1 MEQSNLTK
9 TTQQSSYDS
18 GTVQPMRDELTSV
31 GCKELLTPEDVDTA
45 LDWNDDKTILVVIN
59 SVCGCSAGSGRPG
72 VMMALQNSI
81 IPDELYTLFGGMEK
95 DAIDRYRSKYL
106 PNHHASSPHI
116 ALFKNGEPVAI
127 FKRSDID
134 GHSAE
139 SIASQLVTIF
149 NKECSNIGPSISVKD
164 FENVTQGKYGCYS
177 ELAGDKE

>member
-9 TTQQSSYDS
+9 TTQQPSYDAI
-18 GTVQPMRDELTSV
+18 TVQPMRDELTSV
-31 GCKELLTPEDVDTA
+31 GCKELLTPENVDKA
-45 LDWNDDKTILVVIN
+45 LDRNDNKTVLVVIN

-116 ALFKNGEPVAI
+116 ALFRNGEQVAI
-127 FKRSDID
+127 LQRSDID

-139 SIASQLVTIF
+139 SIAVQLIAIF
-149 NKECSNIGPSISVKD
+149 NEESTNIGPSISVKD
-164 FENVTQGKYGCYS
+164 FENVTQGKYGCYGD
-177 ELAGDKE
+177 LAQGKE